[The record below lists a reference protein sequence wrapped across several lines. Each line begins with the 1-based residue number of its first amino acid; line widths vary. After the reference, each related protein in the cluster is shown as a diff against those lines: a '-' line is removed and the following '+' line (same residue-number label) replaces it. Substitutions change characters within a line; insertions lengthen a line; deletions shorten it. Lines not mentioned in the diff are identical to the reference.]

1 MLTLRD
7 NSWCPACGQTVDMF
21 KPHIEIRQ
29 NFCVREFHHINPECI
44 PVQVP
49 GQQIVWVY
57 PHTHDL
63 GVDRVVQV

>member
-1 MLTLRD
+1 
-7 NSWCPACGQTVDMF
+7 MF